1 MKSLSPERSDVSP
14 YILCSES
21 NILIYELESYKKS
34 RGGWYEQIEIP
45 PIFCVYVIM
54 ENQIGGDPSNRTGY
68 FDIYQANSLSR
79 DLKYSEHLFKYYS
92 FSYKYRVQILE
103 LLLTPFF

>member
-1 MKSLSPERSDVSP
+1 
-14 YILCSES
+14 
-21 NILIYELESYKKS
+21 
-34 RGGWYEQIEIP
+34 
-45 PIFCVYVIM
+45 M

-79 DLKYSEHLFKYYS
+79 DLKYSEHLFKYYT